1 MTEEIVTFIRLLL
14 YFRSRKYSLMCNT
27 FCLFAS
33 SLSCYTYMSICLLKS
48 FKRNLSRNDH
58 VNFSSSHLI
67 AMCKKPLANFQLQ
80 VDKQKPWHWTCD
92 FIVIMLYTQRR
103 VHWHFDPHRPLPETV
118 RFLTISPQALQNVNH
133 FDAFHC
139 KHWDVEMPVTHF
151 LEQHTDSSHISF
163 ELFLSES
170 ARERRWTNCS
180 QRWILSKYMR
190 TSPLQPELMAHIVL
204 LTKCP
209 VIVSFIMCGPRET
222 TACVRSIPFLSFHS
236 FILASVSLYSFLL
249 HSTNTNS
256 CWSCFL

>member
-1 MTEEIVTFIRLLL
+1 M
-14 YFRSRKYSLMCNT
+14 SNT

-33 SLSCYTYMSICLLKS
+33 SLSCYTYVSICLLIL
-48 FKRNLSRNDH
+48 FKINQSRNDH

-151 LEQHTDSSHISF
+151 LEQHTDGSHISF

-190 TSPLQPELMAHIVL
+190 TWAHGTHRAVNKVSCHCFIHNVWPEGNHGLCEEHPFSQFSLIH
-204 LTKCP
+204 TC
-209 VIVSFIMCGPRET
+209 ICFI
-222 TACVRSIPFLSFHS
+222 I
-236 FILASVSLYSFLL
+236 
-249 HSTNTNS
+249 
-256 CWSCFL
+256 